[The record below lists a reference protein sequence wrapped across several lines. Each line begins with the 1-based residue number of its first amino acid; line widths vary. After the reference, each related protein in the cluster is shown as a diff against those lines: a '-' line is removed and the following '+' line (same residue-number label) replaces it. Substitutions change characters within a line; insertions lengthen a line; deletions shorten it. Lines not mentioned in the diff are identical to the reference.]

1 MEKYTK
7 AVLYVYP
14 LLATVGKDYEEHIR
28 NKALLSYDSKTNAES
43 LIEYIAEEI
52 ICKER
57 LEWLKSIVEEV
68 LEKLSDTERAL
79 IAIRYFGKSR
89 KLCRFTKT
97 KKDGQNGSNKES
109 WSERMYFRQQQR
121 LGIKV
126 SAMLKAAG
134 LTEERYHDWF
144 SDMEMFKRMERLIVK
159 RRENRVNRPIRR
171 ADASAAVR

>member
-14 LLATVGKDYEEHIR
+14 LLVTVGKDYEEHIR
-28 NKALLSYDSKTNAES
+28 NKALLSYDTRIDAES
-43 LIEYIAEEI
+43 LIEYIASEI
-52 ICKER
+52 IRKER

-97 KKDGQNGSNKES
+97 KTDEQGILKKES
-109 WSERMYFRQQQR
+109 WSERTYFRQQQR
-121 LGIKV
+121 LGLKL

-134 LTEERYHDWF
+134 LTEELYQNWF
-144 SDMEMFKRMERLIVK
+144 SDMELFKKIEKFIMKKERQF
-159 RRENRVNRPIRR
+159 NRPIRR
-171 ADASAAVR
+171 ADALAAAR